1 MELGTSSNTETVT
14 DLRGVAAVLFDMD
27 GTLVD
32 SDAAVE
38 RSWRAWAQDYQ
49 LDPEAVLAIAIG
61 VPAISTVRRLFPDW
75 SEERIQADAARQL
88 DRECHDLADVV
99 PTAGAHRLLG
109 VVAELGLPWAV
120 VTSADTRLARA
131 RLGQADIHPPLLFTL
146 DDVTA
151 GKPDPEGYLIAA
163 RQLGVDPV
171 SCLVVEDSDAGVA
184 AGRAAGAT
192 VASVKGRPA
201 DLRLTDLHQLAAL
214 LTSTRAA

>member
-1 MELGTSSNTETVT
+1 MELGTSSDTETVT
-14 DLRGVAAVLFDMD
+14 DLRGVAAVLLDMD

-38 RSWRAWAQDYQ
+38 RAWRAWARDYQ

-61 VPAISTVRRLFPDW
+61 VPAISTVRRLWPDW
-75 SEERIQADAARQL
+75 PEERIQADTARQL

-109 VVAELGLPWAV
+109 ILAELRLPWAV
-120 VTSADTRLARA
+120 VTSADTRLAGA
-131 RLGQADIHPPLLFTL
+131 SLAQAGIQPPLLVTV

-151 GKPDPEGYLIAA
+151 GKPDPQGYLIAA
-163 RQLGVDPV
+163 SQLGVDPAN
-171 SCLVVEDSDAGVA
+171 CLVVEDSDAGIA

-214 LTSTRAA
+214 LSETRAA